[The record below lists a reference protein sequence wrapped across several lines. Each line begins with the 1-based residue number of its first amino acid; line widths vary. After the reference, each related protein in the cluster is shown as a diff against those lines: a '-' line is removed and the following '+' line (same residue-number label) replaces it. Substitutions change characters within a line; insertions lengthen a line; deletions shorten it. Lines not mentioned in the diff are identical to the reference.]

1 MMSED
6 FLFCGGGTI
15 STARQEEKTEELAA
29 PLSMSQVPRK
39 EDCAPSRR
47 RESTTT
53 SRRRSARLSVH
64 TNLTGSIFID
74 QEENSATPDSQRL
87 GTFNQASVIES
98 RLPIPSSPTGPLLS
112 SASLTADK
120 AVDAI
125 DSKTPI
131 VGSPNVVK
139 SVAVTPLFNN
149 TLAPL
154 RVVNKAKT
162 KSRLGKE
169 MQKALGDLTNLET
182 KEGRLLKGRAATRTN
197 RGRRGVPLAE
207 NSPPESRQEGKHTK
221 KKPQKQHQKEPTA
234 DLSGEQVQRGS
245 LGELTDRRSKEE
257 RPRSGEGGSRRSS
270 GLAGADIS
278 LPESARRSI
287 TGEFL
292 PQRSQQ
298 NSPAFT
304 SNERDSDSDE
314 EVISGIFGKKTFGPK
329 KMKEESIDN
338 AFLLT

>member
-15 STARQEEKTEELAA
+15 STARQEEKAEEVAV
-29 PLSMSQVPRK
+29 PLSISQVSRK

-64 TNLTGSIFID
+64 TNLTGSIFIE
-74 QEENSATPDSQRL
+74 QEENSATSDSQRL
-87 GTFNQASVIES
+87 GAFNQASK
-98 RLPIPSSPTGPLLS
+98 LPIPSSPSGPLLS
-112 SASLTADK
+112 STSLAADK

-131 VGSPNVVK
+131 VGSPDVVK
-139 SVAVTPLFNN
+139 SAAATPLFNN

-207 NSPPESRQEGKHTK
+207 NSPPEPRE
-221 KKPQKQHQKEPTA
+221 KE
-234 DLSGEQVQRGS
+234 
-245 LGELTDRRSKEE
+245 
-257 RPRSGEGGSRRSS
+257 
-270 GLAGADIS
+270 
-278 LPESARRSI
+278 
-287 TGEFL
+287 
-292 PQRSQQ
+292 
-298 NSPAFT
+298 NSPP
-304 SNERDSDSDE
+304 EPR
-314 EVISGIFGKKTFGPK
+314 
-329 KMKEESIDN
+329 
-338 AFLLT
+338 

>member
-1 MMSED
+1 MSED
-6 FLFCGGGTI
+6 FLFCGGGST
-15 STARQEEKTEELAA
+15 STARQGEKTEEVAAA

-74 QEENSATPDSQRL
+74 QEENSATPDSKRQ
-87 GTFNQASVIES
+87 GAFNQASLSES

-112 SASLTADK
+112 SVSLTADK
-120 AVDAI
+120 SVDGT

-131 VGSPNVVK
+131 VGSPDNVT
-139 SVAVTPLFNN
+139 SAAATPLFNN

-182 KEGRLLKGRAATRTN
+182 KEGRLLKERAATRSK

-207 NSPPESRQEGKHTK
+207 NSPPESR
-221 KKPQKQHQKEPTA
+221 
-234 DLSGEQVQRGS
+234 
-245 LGELTDRRSKEE
+245 
-257 RPRSGEGGSRRSS
+257 
-270 GLAGADIS
+270 
-278 LPESARRSI
+278 
-287 TGEFL
+287 
-292 PQRSQQ
+292 
-298 NSPAFT
+298 
-304 SNERDSDSDE
+304 
-314 EVISGIFGKKTFGPK
+314 
-329 KMKEESIDN
+329 
-338 AFLLT
+338 